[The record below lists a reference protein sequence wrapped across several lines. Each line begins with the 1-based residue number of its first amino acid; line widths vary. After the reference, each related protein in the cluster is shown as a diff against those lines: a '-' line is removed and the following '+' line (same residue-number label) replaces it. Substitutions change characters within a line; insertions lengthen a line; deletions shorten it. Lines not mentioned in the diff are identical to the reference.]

1 MRRPLAGMEIAK
13 RPFIE
18 ASIFRCQYL
27 SQLCPIYSSEKIH
40 IYLSGQLLHL
50 AKGGDNKV
58 DISFATILIL
68 LFYKVREEDDE

>member
-1 MRRPLAGMEIAK
+1 M
-13 RPFIE
+13 
-18 ASIFRCQYL
+18 
-27 SQLCPIYSSEKIH
+27 PIYSSEKIH